1 MRHAPH
7 LPASVVKAVVDASV
21 LVSAFLFPD
30 SVPGAV
36 LRAAD
41 QARFALHL
49 SPLLREEARRSLMHP
64 RLRERYG
71 HDAGDIDAWL
81 AELEEIAFMLV
92 APLPPVRDVC
102 RDPDDAHVLAA
113 AVAVGADCIVTGDKD
128 LLDLGRYDAI
138 RIVTARAFR
147 DELGR
152 TT

>member
-1 MRHAPH
+1 
-7 LPASVVKAVVDASV
+7 VKAVVDASV

-30 SVPGAV
+30 SLPGAV

-49 SPLLREEARRSLMHP
+49 SPLLREETRRSLLHP

-71 HDAGDIDAWL
+71 HDADDIDAWL
-81 AELEEIAFMLV
+81 AELVEIAFMLL

-113 AVAVGADCIVTGDKD
+113 AVAVGAEYIVTGDKD
-128 LLDLGRYDAI
+128 LLALGGYDAI
-138 RIVTARAFR
+138 RIVSARAFLN
-147 DELGR
+147 EIGHAG
-152 TT
+152 